1 LWEANEK
8 LRRENEELRRQLELA
23 SLGGTD
29 DEGAHHLSRGIFSRG
44 ANLAPLG
51 GIGGEGAHSRGL
63 LMSRAKTRGGLS
75 RGGTR
80 GGGWAG
86 GDDDEADDI
95 VFIEGRQRPPDE
107 RIEELKRL
115 LAPDP

>member
-1 LWEANEK
+1 MWEANEK

-63 LMSRAKTRGGLS
+63 LMSRAQTRGGLS

-80 GGGWAG
+80 GGGWG
-86 GDDDEADDI
+86 GGDDEADDI